1 MSTYR
6 LGSPVPH
13 APSRSTVLA
22 RPPGQP
28 VEPPVRWTEPPYRS
42 CDLRPRAR
50 RGCGH
55 RRRRAAGLRL
65 RRAERAPRR
74 PDRRRPDPRRRGQP
88 TAGRARREP
97 RGTRTPVRAAEVAH
111 GAPGRARAGPRRD
124 PELPNVRRLRR
135 YGFDHPGAGAC
146 PRACAVGHPEARAGA
161 RPRAVGQPGARPRAV
176 GHPEARAGARPRA
189 VGHREARPRAGP
201 GRGAEARPRTG
212 RRDDR
217 VGLVGDGLWRRELRA
232 GVHPR
237 RQSAQAGDRPLLPPR
252 RAVLANG
259 EDRNQPSGHLLRA
272 APAGGRQRDPRRE
285 APRVLRRHPA
295 SDLLDLQA
303 RARGRHGA
311 RCVHSAQ
318 YKAAWRHIAKIAD
331 ASGKPLR
338 ATLILMG
345 WTAKPQSGR
354 NFADFYPGADV
365 IDVLAWDCYAWGPN
379 DTPASVYG
387 AARSLSQQAG
397 KPWAVAETGVGSKY
411 FTNQADRRAKGP
423 RKARRVPKPK
433 PPPGI
438 VPHLSHHPG

>member
-97 RGTRTPVRAAEVAH
+97 RGSRSPVRAAEVAH

-135 YGFDHPGAGAC
+135 FGFDHAGAGAC
-146 PRACAVGHPEARAGA
+146 ARADAGTCAVGHPEV
-161 RPRAVGQPGARPRAV
+161 RPS
-176 GHPEARAGARPRA
+176 
-189 VGHREARPRAGP
+189 AGP
-201 GRGAEARPRTG
+201 GRGPEARPSAGPG
-212 RRDDR
+212 RGPEARPSAGPGDDR

-237 RQSAQAGDRPLLPPR
+237 RQSAQAGDRPLLHRGAPSWPTAKTGNSPLVISFALPPQEVVKGTHD
-252 RAVLANG
+252 A
-259 EDRNQPSGHLLRA
+259 QLRA
-272 APAGGRQRDPRRE
+272 FFAATPRPTYWTYKHE
-285 APRVLRRHPA
+285 PE
-295 SDLLDLQA
+295 DDME
-303 RARGRHGA
+303 RGA
-311 RCVHSAQ
+311 FTSAQ

-379 DTPASVYG
+379 DTPAGVYG
-387 AARSLSQQAG
+387 AARSVSQQAG

-411 FTNQADRRAKGP
+411 FTNQADRRAKLTEMS
-423 RKARRVPKPK
+423 RWLANSN
-433 PPPGI
+433 PPPGF
-438 VPHLSHHPG
+438 VTLLQKRPGGAHNQ

>member
-13 APSRSTVLA
+13 APSRTTLL
-22 RPPGQP
+22 G
-28 VEPPVRWTEPPYRS
+28 
-42 CDLRPRAR
+42 RPRANRLSRLSSGLSR
-50 RGCGH
+50 RTALVTSSLALAV
-55 RRRRAAGLRL
+55 AAGTAVVVPQVSTSAAPSEPPGVQTIDAQTLDAAVSRPL
-65 RRAERAPRR
+65 AAPVASPVAADPQCALPKSLMALLGGPARVLAETLNCRTYEDSAGSGSTTPGPAPA
-74 PDRRRPDPRRRGQP
+74 PAPKPAPAPSATPEPAPSATPKPAP
-88 TAGRARREP
+88 TPAPAPATATIKWGSSVMAYGGENYAQAF
-97 RGTRTPVRAAEVAH
+97 TRVGNQLKPEIVRS
-111 GAPGRARAGPRRD
+111 
-124 PELPNVRRLRR
+124 
-135 YGFDHPGAGAC
+135 FHPGAPSWPTAKTGNSPLVISFALPPQEVVKGTHDAQLRAFFAAT
-146 PRACAVGHPEARAGA
+146 PRPTYWTYKHEPEDDM
-161 RPRAVGQPGARPRAV
+161 
-176 GHPEARAGARPRA
+176 E
-189 VGHREARPRAGP
+189 
-201 GRGAEARPRTG
+201 RGAFT
-212 RRDDR
+212 
-217 VGLVGDGLWRRELRA
+217 
-232 GVHPR
+232 
-237 RQSAQAGDRPLLPPR
+237 
-252 RAVLANG
+252 
-259 EDRNQPSGHLLRA
+259 
-272 APAGGRQRDPRRE
+272 
-285 APRVLRRHPA
+285 
-295 SDLLDLQA
+295 
-303 RARGRHGA
+303 
-311 RCVHSAQ
+311 SAQ